1 MGEEGRNRMRGI
13 VATTNGNG
21 NLVEC
26 SATAAIRLGQGRGWL
41 HLYKYNGNL
50 LQNRVVNCSKLLRA
64 EQTIAGRKVSFAS
77 RNEKYAGER

>member
-21 NLVEC
+21 NLVEY
-26 SATAAIRLGQGRGWL
+26 SATAAIRLAVMRGWL
-41 HLYKYNGNL
+41 RLYIYNGNL
-50 LQNRVVNCSKLLRA
+50 LQNRSMARSKLLRA